1 MKSDRLVGILRS
13 KMISFISLKHKNVRK
28 KVCKLALS
36 SGSFPV
42 FRDACNGMR
51 RLRSTQP
58 SSANLRASISP
69 LPATLGGPLR
79 SSHHQLACYHILSH
93 NKHVISALV
102 IVECVLVS
110 LRHVLAWNWPEN
122 WPLSIILNTF
132 VIGGEKPIDTLRGFS
147 ALWPRRVAIH
157 IIHLAHM
164 RLICIMHILYHT
176 PYH

>member
-1 MKSDRLVGILRS
+1 
-13 KMISFISLKHKNVRK
+13 MISFIVSNKRDQVKGVQASAIFFIHPVGF
-28 KVCKLALS
+28 LS
-36 SGSFPV
+36 SATLAMICV
-42 FRDACNGMR
+42 ACVQHR
-51 RLRSTQP
+51 QRPQISALRL
-58 SSANLRASISP
+58 SP

-157 IIHLAHM
+157 IIHSPHEAH
-164 RLICIMHILYHT
+164 LHNAHIKLHYH
-176 PYH
+176 